1 MTALTTST
9 VKVDSASL
17 VAELTAI
24 NVKTTKTVLMALA
37 LSSAQT
43 PKTALLIKPA
53 MMTDSAN
60 LVAEKLASNAR
71 KMFGAL
77 SANAEESAPNLI
89 YLTAITMNY
98 AKVGSAFPAAV
109 LPTTSVNQASGV
121 LTTNAWTNAMS

>member
-77 SANAEESAPNLI
+77 SANAEENAPLLT
-89 YLTAITMNY
+89 YLTA
-98 AKVGSAFPAAV
+98 
-109 LPTTSVNQASGV
+109 
-121 LTTNAWTNAMS
+121 